1 MKPLLA
7 AMLVAYGLGN
17 PVARAAQAKPP
28 DDIRITSAIFGMRDG
43 SADVT
48 PMVVHLAKPGLDEF
62 YAAPFWLEVDPVVG
76 QNKTLV
82 VFYEYRGQAH
92 VVSTSEPGAMSHA
105 ILVEHAN
112 PVAAGPPAGDSPNAL
127 VILNAFYG
135 RGRTYAPAT
144 SRVRELIR
152 PEAEP
157 FQIDDAVMEM
167 RPTAAAN
174 VLVLT
179 YEYRGRRQTVVAW
192 QGERVSYAR
201 LVAGVQ
207 PPGAAGR
214 HTDIPPAWI
223 KDARPFPPRQPG
235 NRGPGVGR
243 APRRELAI
251 SELRQALAE
260 LQAIP
265 ADDRV
270 DAVTRAVALTTSA
283 LANAERN
290 LGYPFTSAPAEAR
303 RGSTADHLA
312 GATMSLSRALTQL
325 SGAGPGRGAAFLTSA
340 LSDIKAALAELA
352 AVAR

>member
-1 MKPLLA
+1 
-7 AMLVAYGLGN
+7 
-17 PVARAAQAKPP
+17 
-28 DDIRITSAIFGMRDG
+28 MRDG

-48 PMVVHLAKPGLDEF
+48 PMVVHLTKPGLEEF

-82 VFYEYRGQAH
+82 VFFEYRGEPH

-105 ILVEHAN
+105 ILVEHASPATPRP
-112 PVAAGPPAGDSPNAL
+112 PVGDAANAL

-152 PEAEP
+152 ADAEP
-157 FQIDDAVMEM
+157 FVVDDAVMEM

-174 VLVLT
+174 VLVVT
-179 YEYRGRRQTVVAW
+179 YAYQGRRQTLIAW
-192 QGERVSYAR
+192 RGERLSYAR

-207 PPGAAGR
+207 PAGSGEP

-223 KDARPFPPRQPG
+223 KDARPYPPRQPG

-265 ADDRV
+265 SDDLV

-290 LGYPFTSAPAEAR
+290 LSYPFPSPPAEAR

-340 LSDIKAALAELA
+340 LADIKAALAELA